1 MPSSNCKLF
10 TIGLLCLMV
19 AVAGCSS
26 FSPTTTATAD
36 ESPAATTVAPSPT
49 QSPSPEA
56 PSRGGLLTVEI
67 VDRTAETNESEI
79 VQYNQTVFTRSPSL
93 NGPIAEAISE
103 NATQI
108 RDLSPQEVQQV
119 ESVANEYN
127 KSTGEFIIRKNG
139 TTVRIS
145 LGYEV

>member
-1 MPSSNCKLF
+1 
-10 TIGLLCLMV
+10 
-19 AVAGCSS
+19 
-26 FSPTTTATAD
+26 
-36 ESPAATTVAPSPT
+36 
-49 QSPSPEA
+49 
-56 PSRGGLLTVEI
+56 